1 MKKRSIFLMAATAT
15 LYFNNAYAQET
26 PQDTI
31 KTSSIDQIVITG
43 NSGPKKKIES
53 STAIST
59 FTAKEIQKQNPIS
72 AAALLQRV
80 PGFAVE
86 TSGGEVGN
94 NLFARGIPSAGAY
107 EFVQVQEDGLPVFE
121 DGALQFAN
129 ADNFFRVDNSVS
141 RLEALRGGSGSI
153 YANNSPG
160 GLINFITKEGSN
172 DFKGTAKLET
182 STYGLM
188 RTDINVGGALVQDK
202 LFFNVGGFYR
212 TDDGIRKTG
221 FKANNGGQIRM
232 NLKYVFDK
240 GYAKV
245 YYKKLDDR
253 NTFYLP
259 IPLLQDGN
267 DLKEFPGFDANY
279 GTYSYRAISQLNIPQ
294 AGGGFFKRNLE
305 NGIHPKV
312 DVVGAEFKY
321 DLGHNFTVLNKT
333 RYTNINMEYTG
344 MFPAGAPVAANKFA
358 HDNYD
363 KYQDTDN
370 NPATPPVLV
379 HAIAPQYSLVSNGA
393 IVNPGDVQKLGFW
406 AIDKEMNNFVND
418 FQLNYKFDK
427 GSVTAGFYKSNWKSH
442 QNWNW
447 SNILTTA
454 TDRPQLLNLVDT
466 SLNPSDIGYSKTY
479 NGVTNMSFLIRD
491 SQIQGSLNDVYLN
504 VDYNVT
510 DALSLNGGMRYS
522 RDFYKGY
529 GVNTTTA
536 NLDNSGLTTDGTH
549 SFATTTA
556 DDNMAVLGNK
566 YNYWY
571 YDINKV
577 SYTLAANYKIN
588 RENAVYARFSHGFR
602 SPNEEAYYNNM
613 SDLSAIK
620 AVDTNQLEVGYK
632 YYSRTFDIGIIPFY
646 STLKNLS
653 FTDVFSDGTS
663 ENKFANTTNF
673 GVEIE
678 GYTRL
683 FNNVLE
689 VTFNGTIQNPKYKDF
704 TGKNADG
711 TPFDYDGNTVRRMP
725 KFYFNISPAVNIT
738 KEWRAYVSMNYY
750 GKRFQN
756 EGNTDDN
763 ILPSFSEVGAGMS
776 YQLGKIRFAV
786 DGTNIFNTI
795 GITEGDPRSQ
805 TTAGTNIRMAR
816 PIMGAAARASI
827 TLDF

>member
-26 PQDTI
+26 PQDSI

-43 NSGPKKKIES
+43 SSGPKKKIES

-129 ADNFFRVDNSVS
+129 ADNFFRVDNTVG

-212 TDDGIRKTG
+212 TDNGIRKTG
-221 FKANNGGQIRM
+221 FRANNGGQIRM

-240 GYAKV
+240 GYAKI

-259 IPLLQDGN
+259 IPLIQDGN
-267 DLKEFPGFDANY
+267 DLKEFPGFNANY
-279 GTYSYRAISQLNIPQ
+279 GTYSYRGIGQLNIPQ
-294 AGGGFFKRNLE
+294 AGGGFFKRDLE

-312 DVVGAEFKY
+312 DVLGAEFKY
-321 DLGHNFTVLNKT
+321 DLGNNFSVLNKT

-344 MFPAGAPVAANKFA
+344 MFPAGAPKLASDYATGAIK
-358 HDNYD
+358 DGGLGMSNY
-363 KYQDTDN
+363 
-370 NPATPPVLV
+370 
-379 HAIAPQYSLVSNGA
+379 QYSLVSNGSV
-393 IVNPGDVQKLGFW
+393 VNPQYIQKLGFW
-406 AIDKEMNNFVND
+406 AIDKQMNNFVND
-418 FQLNYKFDK
+418 LQLNYKFDK
-427 GSVTAGFYKSNWKSH
+427 GNVTAGFYKSNWKSH

-447 SNILTTA
+447 SNILATA
-454 TDRPQLLNLVDT
+454 TDRPELLNLV
-466 SLNPSDIGYSKTY
+466 NPSMSPTDTGYSQTY
-479 NGVTNMSFLIRD
+479 NGVKDMSFLIRD

-522 RDFYKGY
+522 RDYYKGY

-536 NLDNSGLTTDGTH
+536 NLNNSGLTTDGTH

-566 YNYWY
+566 YTYWN

-588 RENAVYARFSHGFR
+588 RGNAVYARFSHGFR

-683 FNNVLE
+683 FNNILE

-704 TGKNADG
+704 VGKNADG
-711 TPFDYDGNTVRRMP
+711 TTFDYDGNVVRRMP

-763 ILPSFSEVGAGMS
+763 ILPSFTEMGAGMS

-805 TTAGTNIRMAR
+805 NTAGTNIRMAR

>member
-1 MKKRSIFLMAATAT
+1 MKKKSIFLMAATAT

-26 PQDTI
+26 PQDSI

-59 FTAKEIQKQNPIS
+59 FSAKEIQKQNPIS

-188 RTDINVGGALVQDK
+188 RTDMNLGGALVKDK

-212 TDDGIRKTG
+212 TDNGIRKTG
-221 FKANNGGQIRM
+221 FRANNGGQIRM

-267 DLKEFPGFDANY
+267 DLKEFPGFNANY
-279 GTYSYRAISQLNIPQ
+279 GTYSYRGVSQLNIPQ
-294 AGGGFFKRNLE
+294 AGGGFFKRDLE

-312 DVVGAEFKY
+312 DVLGAEFKY
-321 DLGHNFTVLNKT
+321 DLGNNFSVLNKT

-344 MFPAGAPVAANKFA
+344 MFPAGAPKLASDYATKPVSEGGLGMS
-358 HDNYD
+358 NY
-363 KYQDTDN
+363 
-370 NPATPPVLV
+370 
-379 HAIAPQYSLVSNGA
+379 QYSLVSNGSV
-393 IVNPGDVQKLGFW
+393 VNPQYIQKLGFW
-406 AIDKEMNNFVND
+406 AIDKQMNNFVND
-418 FQLNYKFDK
+418 LQLNYKFDK
-427 GSVTAGFYKSNWKSH
+427 GRVTAGFYKSNWKSH
-442 QNWNW
+442 QYWNW
-447 SNILTTA
+447 SNVLATA
-454 TDRPQLLNLVDT
+454 SDRPALLNLV
-466 SLNPSDIGYSKTY
+466 NPSISPSGAGYSQTY
-479 NGVTNMSFLIRD
+479 NGVKDMSFLIRD

-504 VDYNVT
+504 LDYNVT

-522 RDFYKGY
+522 RDYYKGY

-536 NLDNSGLTTDGTH
+536 NLNNSGLTTDGTH
-549 SFATTTA
+549 SFVTTTA

-566 YNYWY
+566 YTYWN

-577 SYTLAANYKIN
+577 SYTLAANYKLN
-588 RENAVYARFSHGFR
+588 KGNAVYARFSHGFR

-683 FNNVLE
+683 FNNILE

-704 TGKNADG
+704 VGKNADG

-756 EGNTDDN
+756 EGNTEDN
-763 ILPSFSEVGAGMS
+763 VLPSFTEMGAGMS

-805 TTAGTNIRMAR
+805 ITPGTNIRMAR

>member
-26 PQDTI
+26 PQDSI

-129 ADNFFRVDNSVS
+129 ADNFFRVDNTVS

-160 GLINFITKEGSN
+160 GLINFISKEGSN

-188 RTDINVGGALVQDK
+188 RTDMNVGGALVQDK

-212 TDDGIRKTG
+212 TDNGIRKTG
-221 FKANNGGQIRM
+221 FRANNGGQIRM

-240 GYAKV
+240 GYAKI

-294 AGGGFFKRNLE
+294 AGGGFFKRDLE

-321 DLGHNFTVLNKT
+321 DLGNNFSVLNKT

-344 MFPAGAPVAANKFA
+344 MFPAGAPQLASDFA
-358 HDNYD
+358 SGMGMSNY
-363 KYQDTDN
+363 
-370 NPATPPVLV
+370 
-379 HAIAPQYSLVSNGA
+379 QYSLVGSGS
-393 IVNPGDVQKLGFW
+393 IVNPQYVQKLGFW
-406 AIDKEMNNFVND
+406 AIDKQMNNFVND
-418 FQLNYKFDK
+418 LQFNYKFDK
-427 GSVTAGFYKSNWKSH
+427 GNVTAGFYKSNWKSH
-442 QNWNW
+442 QYWNW

-454 TDRPQLLNLVDT
+454 SDRPELLNLV
-466 SLNPSDIGYSKTY
+466 NPSMSPSDVGYSKTY
-479 NGVTNMSFLIRD
+479 NGVTDMSFLIRD
-491 SQIQGSLNDVYLN
+491 SQIQGSLNDLYLN
-504 VDYNVT
+504 LDYNIT
-510 DALSLNGGMRYS
+510 DALSFNGGIRYS
-522 RDFYKGY
+522 RDYYKGY
-529 GVNTTTA
+529 GVNTTTG
-536 NLDNSGLTTDGTH
+536 NLNNSGLTTDGTH

-566 YNYWY
+566 YTYWY

-577 SYTLAANYKIN
+577 SYTAAANYKIN
-588 RENAVYARFSHGFR
+588 KQNAVYARFSHGFR

-613 SDLSAIK
+613 SHLSAIK
-620 AVDTNQLEVGYK
+620 AVGTNQLEVGYK

-646 STLKNLS
+646 STLNNLS
-653 FTDVFSDGTS
+653 FTDVYSDGTS

-683 FNNVLE
+683 FNNILE
-689 VTFNGTIQNPKYKDF
+689 VTFNGTIQSPKYKDF
-704 TGKNADG
+704 VGKNADG
-711 TPFDYDGNTVRRMP
+711 TTFDYDGNTVRRMP

-738 KEWRAYVSMNYY
+738 KQWRAYVSMNYY

-763 ILPSFSEVGAGMS
+763 ILPSFTEVGAGMS

>member
-153 YANNSPG
+153 YATNSPG

-188 RTDINVGGALVQDK
+188 RTDVNVGGALVQDK

-212 TDDGIRKTG
+212 TDNGIRKTG
-221 FKANNGGQIRM
+221 FRANNGGQIRM

-253 NTFYLP
+253 NTFFLP
-259 IPLLQDGN
+259 IPLTQNGN

-279 GTYSYRAISQLNIPQ
+279 GTYSYRTISQLNIPQ
-294 AGGGFFKRNLE
+294 AGGGFFSRNLE
-305 NGIHPKV
+305 DGIHPKV
-312 DVVGAEFKY
+312 DVLGAEFKY
-321 DLGHNFTVLNKT
+321 DLGNNFSVLNKT
-333 RYTNINMEYTG
+333 RYTNINMNYTG
-344 MFPAGAPVAANKFA
+344 IFPAGG
-358 HDNYD
+358 
-363 KYQDTDN
+363 
-370 NPATPPVLV
+370 PAT
-379 HAIAPQYSLVSNGA
+379 AGQFANANGITGNNYQYSSVSSGA
-393 IVNPGDVQKLGFW
+393 IVNPAFVQELGFW
-406 AIDKEMNNFVND
+406 AIDKQMNNFVND
-418 FQLNYKFDK
+418 LQLNYKFDK
-427 GSVTAGFYKSNWKSH
+427 GNVTAGFYKSNWKSH

-447 SNILTTA
+447 SNILATA
-454 TDRPQLLNLVDT
+454 SDKPELLNLVDT
-466 SLNPSDIGYSKTY
+466 SLTPNSTGYSKTY
-479 NGVTNMSFLIRD
+479 NGVTDMSFLLRD
-491 SQIQGSLNDVYLN
+491 SQVQGSLNDLYANL
-504 VDYNVT
+504 DYNIT
-510 DALSLNGGMRYS
+510 DNLSINAGLRYS

-529 GVNTTTA
+529 SVNTTTA
-536 NLDNSGLTTDGTH
+536 NLNNSGLTTDGTH
-549 SFATTTA
+549 SFNTTTA
-556 DDNMAVLGNK
+556 DDNMSVLGNK
-566 YNYWY
+566 YNYWS
-571 YDINKV
+571 YDIDKL
-577 SYTLAANYKIN
+577 SYTLATNYKIN
-588 RENAVYARFSHGFR
+588 KENAVYARFSHGFR
-602 SPNEEAYYNNM
+602 SPNEEAYYNYFTTPNP
-613 SDLSAIK
+613 DQPLK
-620 AVDTNQLEVGYK
+620 PVLTNQVELGYK
-632 YYSRTFDIGIIPFY
+632 YYSRTFDIAVIPFY

-653 FTDVFSDGTS
+653 FTDVFSNGTS
-663 ENKFANTTNF
+663 ENTFANTKNY
-673 GVEIE
+673 GVELE
-678 GYTRL
+678 GYARL
-683 FNNVLE
+683 FNNMLE
-689 VTFNGTIQNPKYKDF
+689 LTFNGTIQNPKY
-704 TGKNADG
+704 DG
-711 TPFDYDGNTVRRMP
+711 LEEGSLLEGNVVRRMP
-725 KFYFNISPAVNIT
+725 KVYFNISPAVNIT
-738 KEWRAYVSMNYY
+738 KQWRTYVSYNYY
-750 GKRFQN
+750 GKRFQDQLN
-756 EGNTDDN
+756 VQT
-763 ILPSFSEVGAGMS
+763 LPSFSEFGAGTS

-795 GITEGDPRSQ
+795 GITEGDPR
-805 TTAGTNIRMAR
+805 AGSPTGDGTIMAR
-816 PIMGAAARASI
+816 PIMGAAVRASI

>member
-26 PQDTI
+26 PQDSI

-188 RTDINVGGALVQDK
+188 RTDMNVGGALVQDK

-212 TDDGIRKTG
+212 TDNGIRKTG
-221 FKANNGGQIRM
+221 FRANNGGQIRM

-253 NTFYLP
+253 NTFFLP
-259 IPLLQDGN
+259 IPLTQNGN
-267 DLKEFPGFDANY
+267 DLKEFSGFDANY

-294 AGGGFFKRNLE
+294 AGGGFFSRNLE
-305 NGIHPKV
+305 DGIHPKV
-312 DVVGAEFKY
+312 DVLGAEFKY
-321 DLGHNFTVLNKT
+321 DLGNNFSVLNKT
-333 RYTNINMEYTG
+333 RYTNINMNYTG
-344 MFPAGAPVAANKFA
+344 IFPAGGPATAAKFA
-358 HDNYD
+358 SDNGITGNS
-363 KYQDTDN
+363 YQYFAVGSGAAV
-370 NPATPPVLV
+370 NPAF
-379 HAIAPQYSLVSNGA
+379 
-393 IVNPGDVQKLGFW
+393 VQELGFW
-406 AIDKEMNNFVND
+406 AIDKQMNNFVND
-418 FQLNYKFDK
+418 LQFNYKFDK
-427 GSVTAGFYKSNWKSH
+427 GNVTAGFYKSNWKSH
-442 QNWNW
+442 QYWNW

-454 TDRPQLLNLVDT
+454 SDRPMLLNLVDT
-466 SLNPSDIGYSKTY
+466 SLSPNSVGYSKTY
-479 NGVTNMSFLIRD
+479 NGVTDMSFLLRD
-491 SQIQGSLNDVYLN
+491 SQVQGSLNDLYANL
-504 VDYNVT
+504 DYNIT
-510 DALSLNGGMRYS
+510 DNLSVNAGLRYS

-529 GVNTTTA
+529 SVNTTTA
-536 NLDNSGLTTDGTH
+536 NLNNSGLTTDGTH

-556 DDNMAVLGNK
+556 DDNMSVLGNK
-566 YNYWY
+566 YNYWS
-571 YDINKV
+571 YDIDKV
-577 SYTLAANYKIN
+577 SYTLATNYKIN
-588 RENAVYARFSHGFR
+588 KENAVYARFSHGFR
-602 SPNEEAYYNNM
+602 SPNEEAYYNYFTTTNP
-613 SDLSAIK
+613 DQPLK
-620 AVDTNQLEVGYK
+620 PVLTNQVELGYK
-632 YYSRTFDIGIIPFY
+632 YYSRTFDVAVIPFY

-653 FTDVFSDGTS
+653 FTDVFSNGTS
-663 ENKFANTTNF
+663 ENTFANTKNY
-673 GVEIE
+673 GVELE
-678 GYTRL
+678 GYARL
-683 FNNVLE
+683 FNNMLE
-689 VTFNGTIQNPKYKDF
+689 LTFNGTIQNPKYS
-704 TGKNADG
+704 GLEEG
-711 TPFDYDGNTVRRMP
+711 SLLEGNVVRRMP
-725 KFYFNISPAVNIT
+725 KLYFNISPAVNIT
-738 KEWRAYVSMNYY
+738 KQWRTYVSYNYY
-750 GKRFQN
+750 GKRFQDQLN
-756 EGNTDDN
+756 VQT
-763 ILPSFSEVGAGMS
+763 LPSFSEFGAGTS

-795 GITEGDPRSQ
+795 GITEGDPR
-805 TTAGTNIRMAR
+805 AGSPTGDGTIMAR
-816 PIMGAAARASI
+816 PIMGAAVRASI

>member
-1 MKKRSIFLMAATAT
+1 MKKKSIFLMAATAT
-15 LYFNNAYAQET
+15 LYFNNTYAQET
-26 PQDTI
+26 PQDSI

-59 FTAKEIQKQNPIS
+59 FSAKEIQKQNPIS

-188 RTDINVGGALVQDK
+188 RTDMNLGGALVKDK

-212 TDDGIRKTG
+212 TDNGIRKTG
-221 FKANNGGQIRM
+221 FRANNGGQIRM

-267 DLKEFPGFDANY
+267 DLKEFPGFNANY
-279 GTYSYRAISQLNIPQ
+279 GTYSYRGVSQLNIPQ
-294 AGGGFFKRNLE
+294 AGGGFFKRDLE

-312 DVVGAEFKY
+312 DVLGAEFKY
-321 DLGHNFTVLNKT
+321 DLGNNFSVLNKT

-344 MFPAGAPVAANKFA
+344 MFPAGAPKLASDYATKPVSEGGLGMS
-358 HDNYD
+358 NY
-363 KYQDTDN
+363 
-370 NPATPPVLV
+370 
-379 HAIAPQYSLVSNGA
+379 QYSLVSNGSV
-393 IVNPGDVQKLGFW
+393 VNPQYIQKLGFW
-406 AIDKEMNNFVND
+406 AIDKQMNNFVND
-418 FQLNYKFDK
+418 LQLNYKFDK

-442 QNWNW
+442 QYWNW
-447 SNILTTA
+447 SNVLATA
-454 TDRPQLLNLVDT
+454 SDRPTLLNLV
-466 SLNPSDIGYSKTY
+466 NPSISPSGAGYSQTY
-479 NGVTNMSFLIRD
+479 NGVKDMSFLIRD

-504 VDYNVT
+504 LDYNVT

-522 RDFYKGY
+522 RDYYKGY

-536 NLDNSGLTTDGTH
+536 NLNNSGLTTDGTH
-549 SFATTTA
+549 SFVTTTA

-566 YNYWY
+566 YTYWN

-577 SYTLAANYKIN
+577 SYTLAANYKLN
-588 RENAVYARFSHGFR
+588 KGNAVYARFSHGFR

-683 FNNVLE
+683 FNNILE

-704 TGKNADG
+704 VGKNADG
-711 TPFDYDGNTVRRMP
+711 TTFDYDGNTVRRMP

-763 ILPSFSEVGAGMS
+763 ILPSFTEVGAGMS

-805 TTAGTNIRMAR
+805 ITPGTNIRMAR

>member
-26 PQDTI
+26 PQDSI

-43 NSGPKKKIES
+43 SSGPKKKIES

-129 ADNFFRVDNSVS
+129 ADNFFRVDNTVG

-212 TDDGIRKTG
+212 TDNGIRKTG
-221 FKANNGGQIRM
+221 FRANNGGQIRM

-240 GYAKV
+240 GYAKI

-259 IPLLQDGN
+259 IPLIQDGN
-267 DLKEFPGFDANY
+267 DLKEFPGFNANY
-279 GTYSYRAISQLNIPQ
+279 GTYSYRGIGQLNIPQ
-294 AGGGFFKRNLE
+294 AGGGFFKRDLE

-312 DVVGAEFKY
+312 DVLGAEFKY
-321 DLGHNFTVLNKT
+321 DLGNNFSVLNKT

-344 MFPAGAPVAANKFA
+344 MFPAGAPKLASDYATGAIKDGGLA
-358 HDNYD
+358 MSNY
-363 KYQDTDN
+363 
-370 NPATPPVLV
+370 
-379 HAIAPQYSLVSNGA
+379 QYSLVSNGSV
-393 IVNPGDVQKLGFW
+393 VNPQYIQKLGFW
-406 AIDKEMNNFVND
+406 AIDKQMNNFVND
-418 FQLNYKFDK
+418 LQLNYKFDK
-427 GSVTAGFYKSNWKSH
+427 GNVTAGFYKSNWKSH

-447 SNILTTA
+447 SNILATA
-454 TDRPQLLNLVDT
+454 TDRPELLNLV
-466 SLNPSDIGYSKTY
+466 NPSMSPTDTGYSQTY
-479 NGVTNMSFLIRD
+479 NGVKDMSFLIRD

-522 RDFYKGY
+522 RDYYKGY

-536 NLDNSGLTTDGTH
+536 NLNNSGLTTDGTH

-566 YNYWY
+566 YTYWN

-588 RENAVYARFSHGFR
+588 RGNAVYARFSHGFR

-683 FNNVLE
+683 FNNILE

-704 TGKNADG
+704 VGKNADG
-711 TPFDYDGNTVRRMP
+711 TTFDYDGNVVRRMP

-763 ILPSFSEVGAGMS
+763 VLPSFTEMGAGMS

-805 TTAGTNIRMAR
+805 NTAGTNIRMAR

>member
-43 NSGPKKKIES
+43 SSGPKKKIES

-107 EFVQVQEDGLPVFE
+107 EFVQVQEDGLAVFE

-153 YANNSPG
+153 YATNSPG

-212 TDDGIRKTG
+212 TDNGIRKTG
-221 FKANNGGQIRM
+221 FRANNGGQIRM

-279 GTYSYRAISQLNIPQ
+279 GTYSYRAISQLSIPQ
-294 AGGGFFKRNLE
+294 AGGGFFKRDLE

-321 DLGHNFTVLNKT
+321 DLGNNFSVLNKT

-344 MFPAGAPVAANKFA
+344 MFPAGAPKLASEFA
-358 HDNYD
+358 QNMGMSNY
-363 KYQDTDN
+363 
-370 NPATPPVLV
+370 
-379 HAIAPQYSLVSNGA
+379 QYSLVSNGA
-393 IVNPGDVQKLGFW
+393 VINPQYVQKLGFW
-406 AIDKEMNNFVND
+406 AIDKQMNNFVND
-418 FQLNYKFDK
+418 LQLNYKFDK
-427 GSVTAGFYKSNWKSH
+427 GNVTAGFYKSNWKSH
-442 QNWNW
+442 QYWNW

-454 TDRPQLLNLVDT
+454 SDRPQLLNLVNP
-466 SLNPSDIGYSKTY
+466 SMSPSDIGYSKTY
-479 NGVTNMSFLIRD
+479 NGVTDMSFLIRD
-491 SQIQGSLNDVYLN
+491 SQIQGSLNDLYLN
-504 VDYNVT
+504 LDYNIT

-522 RDFYKGY
+522 RDYYKGY

-536 NLDNSGLTTDGTH
+536 NLNNSGLTTDGTH
-549 SFATTTA
+549 GFETTTA

-566 YNYWY
+566 YTYWY

-588 RENAVYARFSHGFR
+588 KGNAVYARFSHGFR

-683 FNNVLE
+683 FNNILE

-704 TGKNADG
+704 VGKNADG
-711 TPFDYDGNTVRRMP
+711 TTFDYDGNTVRRMP

-763 ILPSFSEVGAGMS
+763 ILPSFTEVGAGMS

-805 TTAGTNIRMAR
+805 TAAGTNIRMAR
-816 PIMGAAARASI
+816 PIMGAAARASV

>member
-344 MFPAGAPVAANKFA
+344 MFPAGAPKLASDFA
-358 HDNYD
+358 KDMGMTNY
-363 KYQDTDN
+363 
-370 NPATPPVLV
+370 
-379 HAIAPQYSLVSNGA
+379 QYSLVSNGA
-393 IVNPGDVQKLGFW
+393 IVNPQYVQKLGFW

-427 GSVTAGFYKSNWKSH
+427 GNVTAGFYKSNWKSH

-454 TDRPQLLNLVDT
+454 TDRPQLLNLV
-466 SLNPSDIGYSKTY
+466 NPSMSPSATGYSKTY
-479 NGVTNMSFLIRD
+479 NGVTDMSFLIRD

>member
-26 PQDTI
+26 PQDSI

-188 RTDINVGGALVQDK
+188 RTDMNVGGALVQDK

-212 TDDGIRKTG
+212 TDNGIRKTG
-221 FKANNGGQIRM
+221 FRANNGGQIRM

-253 NTFYLP
+253 NTFFLP
-259 IPLLQDGN
+259 IPLIQDGN
-267 DLKEFPGFDANY
+267 DLKEFAGFDANY
-279 GTYSYRAISQLNIPQ
+279 GTYSYRTISQLSIPQ
-294 AGGGFFKRNLE
+294 AGGGFFKRDLE

-321 DLGHNFTVLNKT
+321 DLGNNFSVLNKT

-344 MFPAGAPVAANKFA
+344 MFPAGAPKLASDYATKPVSEGGLGMS
-358 HDNYD
+358 NY
-363 KYQDTDN
+363 
-370 NPATPPVLV
+370 
-379 HAIAPQYSLVSNGA
+379 QYSLVSNGSV
-393 IVNPGDVQKLGFW
+393 VNPQYIQKLGFW
-406 AIDKEMNNFVND
+406 AIDKQMNNFVND
-418 FQLNYKFDK
+418 LQVNYKFDK
-427 GSVTAGFYKSNWKSH
+427 GNVTAGFYKSNWKSH
-442 QNWNW
+442 QYWNW

-454 TDRPQLLNLVDT
+454 TDRPQLLNLV
-466 SLNPSDIGYSKTY
+466 NPSMSPSDLGYSQTY
-479 NGVTNMSFLIRD
+479 NGVKDMSFLIRD

-504 VDYNVT
+504 LDYNVT

-522 RDFYKGY
+522 RDYYKGY
-529 GVNTTTA
+529 GVNTITA
-536 NLDNSGLTTDGTH
+536 NLNNSGLTTDGTH

-566 YNYWY
+566 YTYWY

-588 RENAVYARFSHGFR
+588 KENAVYARFSHGFR

-683 FNNVLE
+683 FNNILE

-704 TGKNADG
+704 VGKNADG
-711 TPFDYDGNTVRRMP
+711 TTFDYDGNTVRRMP

-738 KEWRAYVSMNYY
+738 KEWRAYVRMNYY

-763 ILPSFSEVGAGMS
+763 ILPSFTEVGAGMS

-805 TTAGTNIRMAR
+805 ITPGTNIRMAR

>member
-1 MKKRSIFLMAATAT
+1 MAMKKKSIFLLAATAT
-15 LYFNNAYAQET
+15 LYFNNVYAQET
-26 PQDTI
+26 PQDSI

-160 GLINFITKEGSN
+160 GLINFITKEGTN

-188 RTDINVGGALVQDK
+188 RTDVNVGGALVKDK

-221 FKANNGGQIRM
+221 FKANNGGQVRM

-240 GYAKV
+240 GYAKI

-259 IPLLQDGN
+259 IPLTN
-267 DLKEFPGFDANY
+267 DLKEFPGFNANY
-279 GTYSYRAISQLNIPQ
+279 GTYSYRTISQLNIPQ

-305 NGIHPKV
+305 DGIHPKV
-312 DVVGAEFKY
+312 DAIGAEFKY
-321 DLGHNFTVLNKT
+321 DLGNNFSVLNKT
-333 RYTNINMEYTG
+333 RYTDINMAYTG
-344 MFPAGAPVAANKFA
+344 IFPAGAPKTAAAFANSNGITGNNYQYSMVANGAVVN
-358 HDNYD
+358 
-363 KYQDTDN
+363 
-370 NPATPPVLV
+370 
-379 HAIAPQYSLVSNGA
+379 PQY
-393 IVNPGDVQKLGFW
+393 VQELGYW
-406 AIDKEMNNFVND
+406 AIDKKMNNFVND
-418 FQLNYKFDK
+418 LQFSYKFDK
-427 GSVTAGFYKSNWKSH
+427 GNVTAGFYKSNWKSN
-442 QNWNW
+442 QYWNW
-447 SNILTTA
+447 SNILTTVS
-454 TDRPQLLNLVDT
+454 DKPQLLNLVDT
-466 SLNPSDIGYSKTY
+466 SLTPNSTGYSKTY
-479 NGVTNMSFLIRD
+479 NGVTNMSFLLRD
-491 SQIQGSLNDVYLN
+491 SQTQGSLNDLYLN
-504 VDYNVT
+504 LDYKIT
-510 DALSLNGGMRYS
+510 DDLSFNGGIRYS

-529 GVNTTTA
+529 SVNTTTA
-536 NLDNSGLTTDGTH
+536 NLNNSGLTTDGTH
-549 SFATTTA
+549 SFLTTTA
-556 DDNMAVLGNK
+556 DDNMSVLGNK
-566 YNYWY
+566 YSYWSY
-571 YDINKV
+571 NVDKV
-577 SYTLAANYKIN
+577 SYTLASNYKIN
-588 RENAVYARFSHGFR
+588 NENAVYARFSHGFR
-602 SPNEEAYYNNM
+602 SPNEEAYYNYYT
-613 SDLSAIK
+613 STPDGPLKTVI
-620 AVDTNQLEVGYK
+620 TNQLEVGYK
-632 YYSRTFDIGIIPFY
+632 YYSRTFDIGVIPFY

-663 ENKFANTTNF
+663 ENKFANTSNL
-673 GVEIE
+673 GVEVE
-678 GYTRL
+678 GYARL
-683 FNNVLE
+683 FNNLLE
-689 VTFNGTIQNPKYKDF
+689 VGFNVTFQNPKYKNF

-711 TPFDYDGNTVRRMP
+711 TIFDYDGNTVRRIP
-725 KFYFNISPAVNIT
+725 KFYFNIAPAVNIT
-738 KEWRAYVSMNYY
+738 KQWRAYVSYNYY

-756 EGNTDDN
+756 EANTDDY
-763 ILPSFSEVGAGMS
+763 V
-776 YQLGKIRFAV
+776 
-786 DGTNIFNTI
+786 
-795 GITEGDPRSQ
+795 
-805 TTAGTNIRMAR
+805 
-816 PIMGAAARASI
+816 
-827 TLDF
+827 